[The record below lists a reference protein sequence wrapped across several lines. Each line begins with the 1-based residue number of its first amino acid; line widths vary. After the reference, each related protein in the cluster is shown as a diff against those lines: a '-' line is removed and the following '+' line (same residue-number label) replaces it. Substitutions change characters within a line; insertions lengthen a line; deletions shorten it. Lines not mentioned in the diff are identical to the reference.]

1 MVLGRLGGCGAGAGR
16 EGVLGTADPPG
27 ETGLLLLLVL
37 ECELGPLDE
46 DDRLLLYPG
55 DDEDLE
61 PDEDERE
68 LDERE

>member
-37 ECELGPLDE
+37 EWEFGPLDE
-46 DDRLLLYPG
+46 DARYPEDE
-55 DDEDLE
+55 DDGLELEEWEPEDLE
-61 PDEDERE
+61 
-68 LDERE
+68 